1 MDPESYEDVAMI
13 DYYQDAWTTVN
24 FLLRPIFT
32 TTRQP
37 DYILELANT
46 KAFGLIQIPLWLY
59 ITDSVMDDLP
69 LSKVLIQMKD
79 PDDHDTIDEIVY
91 NLSEVIDDSSVTVA
105 S

>member
-1 MDPESYEDVAMI
+1 
-13 DYYQDAWTTVN
+13 
-24 FLLRPIFT
+24 
-32 TTRQP
+32 
-37 DYILELANT
+37 
-46 KAFGLIQIPLWLY
+46 
-59 ITDSVMDDLP
+59 MDDLP